1 MHNISWFPFNFLDTF
16 VEELFEVYNSV
27 KLSAIY
33 QHRLR
38 IEFGLWLLLLSV
50 APSCSKEHFAPIYFV
65 KGQHMAIYAH
75 ICTTYHF
82 VGHKLYSRINMS
94 YTQCICKRSVRR
106 LHQAIISFSG
116 ISVNDRLTKIW
127 LRKADGGIHFHCQ
140 IGISPHRRVLNE
152 QSWLAYEGLKTS
164 FLKGSQVTDRQQRG
178 GKGEVERAQCS
189 ASLCT
194 NITTRHSSAV
204 PFPLNS
210 TQH

>member
-1 MHNISWFPFNFLDTF
+1 MVVRKGQPETFALHSSIRCTTYHDFPSISVIHSLNNFLRF
-16 VEELFEVYNSV
+16 IIASNS
-27 KLSAIY
+27 SAIY
-33 QHRLR
+33 QQRLR

-127 LRKADGGIHFHCQ
+127 LRKADG
-140 IGISPHRRVLNE
+140 R
-152 QSWLAYEGLKTS
+152 
-164 FLKGSQVTDRQQRG
+164 
-178 GKGEVERAQCS
+178 
-189 ASLCT
+189 
-194 NITTRHSSAV
+194 
-204 PFPLNS
+204 S
-210 TQH
+210 TFTVR

>member
-1 MHNISWFPFNFLDTF
+1 MVVRKGQPETFALHSSIRCTTYHDFPSISLGE
-16 VEELFEVYNSV
+16 VLEVYYNV
-27 KLSAIY
+27 KLIAIY

-38 IEFGLWLLLLSV
+38 IEFGLWLLLMSV

-82 VGHKLYSRINMS
+82 VGHTLYSRIKMS

-127 LRKADGGIHFHCQ
+127 LRKADG
-140 IGISPHRRVLNE
+140 R
-152 QSWLAYEGLKTS
+152 
-164 FLKGSQVTDRQQRG
+164 
-178 GKGEVERAQCS
+178 
-189 ASLCT
+189 
-194 NITTRHSSAV
+194 
-204 PFPLNS
+204 S
-210 TQH
+210 TFTVR